1 MQNPKGDLIDYCRAQ
16 KLRNPKFETRG
27 TGPEHEPLF
36 ITDVIINDEVRATGQ
51 GTSKRESERT
61 ASMLALESLTAQ
73 FGAVHQVKEQPRK
86 TSDRPLRLGYAGGTA
101 EGPYPIYADVLSQ
114 ALIVANTRVDSN
126 RRGPESIDLVRR
138 LTLDLYKGLLEELG
152 VVAEAPQVEQ
162 VEVKEA

>member
-51 GTSKRESERT
+51 GPSKRDSERT
-61 ASMLALESLTAQ
+61 ASQLALESLTAQ
-73 FGAVHQVKEQPRK
+73 FGPIVKDAAAPRK
-86 TSDRPLRLGYAGGTA
+86 TSDRPLRLGYTAGA

-114 ALIVANTRVDSN
+114 ALVVANTRVDAN

-152 VVAEAPQVEQ
+152 AVAEAPQVE
-162 VEVKEA
+162 VKEA

>member
-51 GTSKRESERT
+51 GSSKRESERT
-61 ASMLALESLTAQ
+61 ASLLALESLTAQ
-73 FGAVHQVKEQPRK
+73 FGPIKTKDPQRK
-86 TSDRPLRLGYAGGTA
+86 TTDRPLRLGYAGGTM

-114 ALIVANTRVDSN
+114 ALVVANSRVDSS
-126 RRGPESIDLVRR
+126 RRGPESIDMVRR

-152 VVAEAPQVEQ
+152 AVAEVPQ

>member
-51 GTSKRESERT
+51 GSSKRESERT
-61 ASMLALESLTAQ
+61 ASLLALESLTAQ
-73 FGAVHQVKEQPRK
+73 FGVLKSKEEPRK
-86 TSDRPLRLGYAGGTA
+86 PSERPLRLGYAGGNA

-114 ALIVANTRVDSN
+114 ALVVANTRVDAN
-126 RRGPESIDLVRR
+126 RRGPESIDMVRR

-152 VVAEAPQVEQ
+152 AVEPSPA
-162 VEVKEA
+162 VDAKEA

>member
-51 GTSKRESERT
+51 GSSKRESERT
-61 ASMLALESLTAQ
+61 ASLLALESLTAQ
-73 FGAVHQVKEQPRK
+73 FGPLKTKDQPRK
-86 TSDRPLRLGYAGGTA
+86 TTDRPLRLGYAGGPM

-114 ALIVANTRVDSN
+114 ALVVANSRVDSS
-126 RRGPESIDLVRR
+126 RRGPESIDMVRR

-152 VVAEAPQVEQ
+152 AVGEVPQ